1 MATLRGAES
10 AAFTQ
15 VPEVRQTGTE
25 GVDGEGAGCCWSE
38 RRRPER
44 EGGGGGVGQRRS

>member
-15 VPEVRQTGTE
+15 VMVVRQTGPE
-25 GVDGEGAGCCWSE
+25 GVDGKDEGCWSE

-44 EGGGGGVGQRRS
+44 EGGGGGAGQRHS